1 MPSSKRNPWERGA
14 ISGRKGQRAESTPR
28 GRLFLTLH
36 CGVPGLRTSRGDVG
50 LWKPTDCPRAEGTVF
65 RVQGACLPVS
75 FLYSDFL
82 SPAGGKARL
91 MRRSDYPQ
99 TRPASHRRQT
109 TSPGS
114 PELRTSGSLVG
125 FFSGPGET
133 QTQPR
138 GCARRVNAAEVCQ
151 EGVAGGRGR
160 LGSDALS
167 CSVRFSKPVS
177 SPGPR
182 FPELG
187 TCGGERRRAYV
198 SELLCLK
205 LKQKMIWTRLSNKNT
220 DTQEGAEK
228 YR

>member
-36 CGVPGLRTSRGDVG
+36 CGVLGLRTSRGDVG
-50 LWKPTDCPRAEGTVF
+50 LWKPTDCPRAEGTVL

-114 PELRTSGSLVG
+114 LELRTSGSLVG

-138 GCARRVNAAEVCQ
+138 GCARCVNAAEVCQ
-151 EGVAGGRGR
+151 ERVAGAWDPMLSVALCALVSLSPPPGLGFPNWELAEGRG
-160 LGSDALS
+160 GEPMSQNS
-167 CSVRFSKPVS
+167 C
-177 SPGPR
+177 
-182 FPELG
+182 
-187 TCGGERRRAYV
+187 A
-198 SELLCLK
+198 
-205 LKQKMIWTRLSNKNT
+205 
-220 DTQEGAEK
+220 
-228 YR
+228 